1 MSFWRRISP
10 RRAVEDFASE
20 WRRPQP
26 YRWRALG
33 LAVATTFALMMMLIP
48 ESQRVEPARPDVT
61 YITSWRADRTDD
73 EIVASNLENQRRQEE
88 LAAIQERR
96 ADLRKELY
104 RELGRATGLD
114 VDEMERDIARQAL
127 AEQAAAR
134 AQAQETAPREPPQ
147 GE

>member
-10 RRAVEDFASE
+10 RRAVEDFAEE

-33 LAVATTFALMMMLIP
+33 LAVAATFALMVILIP
-48 ESQRVEPARPDVT
+48 ESQRAEPARPDVT
-61 YITSWRADRTDD
+61 YITSWPADRTDD
-73 EIVASNLENQRRQEE
+73 EIIASNLENQRRQEE

-96 ADLRKELY
+96 AELRRDMY
-104 RELGRATGLD
+104 RELGRATGID
-114 VDEMERDIARQAL
+114 VAEMEREIARQEA
-127 AEQAAAR
+127 AERAA
-134 AQAQETAPREPPQ
+134 AQAQDTSGEDPAQ

>member
-1 MSFWRRISP
+1 MSFWSRISP
-10 RRAVEDFASE
+10 RRGVEDFVSE

-33 LAVATTFALMMMLIP
+33 LAVAATFALMMMLIP
-48 ESQRVEPARPDVT
+48 ENQRAEPARPDVT
-61 YITSWRADRTDD
+61 YITSWRADRTDE
-73 EIVASNLENQRRQEE
+73 EITASNIENQRRQDE
-88 LAAIQERR
+88 LAALQERR
-96 ADLRKELY
+96 AELRKKLY

-114 VDEMERDIARQAL
+114 VEQMERDIARQAA

-134 AQAQETAPREPPQ
+134 AQETPPREPVQ